1 MGQGTPAYIPCPQVG
16 RNVRWLSDKGL
27 APDSGD
33 ESTVKT
39 AQQAQTNYQNSSGR
53 AQADYVAGVTSTQK
67 DQAALAVAAGA
78 RYIQGVQDAY
88 ANNRWQN
95 GLLRGGT
102 AYWKQ
107 QTEKKASNYGTG
119 ITNGASNYGVAAQ
132 KVMAAIAQGVAN
144 LPPRGDIN
152 QNLQRSASL
161 ATYLHGLKGQLG
173 AR

>member
-1 MGQGTPAYIPCPQVG
+1 LP
-16 RNVRWLSDKGL
+16 RNGNTYRNSKG
-27 APDSGD
+27 AAI
-33 ESTVKT
+33 VKT
-39 AQQAQTNYQNSSGR
+39 AAQAAANWQGSSGR
-53 AQADYVAGVTSTQK
+53 ATTDYVSGVQNTTK
-67 DQAALAVAAGA
+67 DQAALAVAAGS

-88 ANNRWQN
+88 SSGRWAAGIQ
-95 GLLRGGT
+95 RGGT

-107 QTEKKASNYGTG
+107 QTEKKSVNYGAG
-119 ITNGASNYGVAAQ
+119 YAAGVGNYTAAAA